1 VSRVEDSFLLALA
14 TETVLG
20 RWDFSFS
27 LLDGVHT
34 VISYS
39 ARRHSSCRCKQL
51 SDLTGSVQIRLP
63 HLQAGL
69 RAAGLDVDADE
80 VECLLA
86 NLVFRKMIRGYI
98 SHKPPVLVLAKAG
111 AFKPLP
117 EVLAATGPAGAG
129 AGAADP

>member
-1 VSRVEDSFLLALA
+1 
-14 TETVLG
+14 
-20 RWDFSFS
+20 
-27 LLDGVHT
+27 
-34 VISYS
+34 
-39 ARRHSSCRCKQL
+39 
-51 SDLTGSVQIRLP
+51 LTGSVQIRLP
-63 HLQAGL
+63 HLQIGL

-86 NLVFRKMIRGYI
+86 NHVFRKMIRGYI

-129 AGAADP
+129 ATAADP